1 MVGRILEYN
10 KTVGIGYVLGFDDIT
25 YIFRRSS
32 LEKDIELK
40 KNDIIKFDCLL
51 NEEMPEAVRVEKRK
65 K

>member
-1 MVGRILEYN
+1 MIGRILEYN
-10 KTVGIGYVLGFDDIT
+10 KNVGIGYVLGYDEII